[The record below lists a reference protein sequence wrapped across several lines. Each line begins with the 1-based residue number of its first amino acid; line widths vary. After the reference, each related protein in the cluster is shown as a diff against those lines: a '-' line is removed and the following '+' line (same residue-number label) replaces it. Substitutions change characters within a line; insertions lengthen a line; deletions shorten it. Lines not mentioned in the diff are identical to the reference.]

1 MQNQR
6 AFIDLQ
12 AGPAALPKV
21 RHITVADLRDALAR
35 GLDDFWA
42 MPSHAVFV
50 ALIYPILGLFLT
62 RLVLGY
68 DVLPLLFPLIAGFA
82 LIGPFAATGMYELS
96 RLREQGAEPRWK
108 DAFLILHSPSF
119 RSILALGALLMGIF
133 VCWMY
138 AAETIYLMTFGD
150 ALPTSY
156 QAFVHN
162 VLTTAPGWQ
171 LIIVGNGVGFLFAVA
186 ALLVSVVSFPLL
198 VDRNIG
204 AAAAMATSIRAVVVN
219 PVVMAVWGLIVAV
232 ALAVGAT
239 FCLMGLAVVMPVLG
253 HATWHLY
260 RKVIQD

>member
-12 AGPAALPKV
+12 AGPAALPRV
-21 RHITVADLRDALAR
+21 RHIGVSDLKDALEQ

-68 DVLPLLFPLIAGFA
+68 EVLPLMFPLIAGFA
-82 LIGPFAATGMYELS
+82 LIGSFAATGMYELS

-150 ALPTSY
+150 ALPLSISG
-156 QAFVHN
+156 FVRE
-162 VLTTAPGWQ
+162 VFTTEAGWQ
-171 LIIVGNGVGFLFAVA
+171 LIIIGNGVGFLFAVA
-186 ALLVSVVSFPLL
+186 SLLVSVVSFPLL

-204 AAAAMATSIRAVVVN
+204 AAPAMATSIRAVLAN
-219 PVVMAVWGLIVAV
+219 PLVMALWGVIVAV
-232 ALAVGAT
+232 ALAIGAAL
-239 FCLMGLAVVMPVLG
+239 CLMGLAVVLPVLG

-260 RKVIQD
+260 RKVVEH

>member
-6 AFIDLQ
+6 SFIDLD
-12 AGPAALPKV
+12 AGPAALPKI
-21 RHITVADLRDALAR
+21 RHIRVADLKDALTQ

-50 ALIYPILGLFLT
+50 ALIYPVLGIFLT

-82 LIGPFAATGMYELS
+82 LVGPFAATGMYELS
-96 RLREQGAEPRWK
+96 RLREQGAQPRWK
-108 DAFLILHSPSF
+108 DAFLVLHSPSF

-150 ALPTSY
+150 MVPMSASL
-156 QAFVHN
+156 FVHD
-162 VLTTAPGWQ
+162 VLTTPVGWE
-171 LIIVGNGVGFLFAVA
+171 LIIIGNGIGFLFAVA
-186 ALLVSVVSFPLL
+186 ALLLSVVSFPLL

-204 AAAAMATSIRAVVVN
+204 AAAAMATSIRAVLAN

-232 ALAVGAT
+232 ALAVGAA
-239 FCLMGLAVVMPVLG
+239 FFLMGLAIVMPVLG

-260 RKVIQD
+260 RKVVER